1 MDYKKMDNKNEMNVP
16 KSKSTK
22 KNSLLN
28 VAVVVT
34 LIIIVLLCLYGWQLG
49 IFRDLDT
56 LRAYIDKAGFWAPL
70 AFILLHLVQIII
82 PFIPGGV
89 VQTAGVIIFGPWR
102 GFFLNYIGIA
112 IGSIVSFALARHY
125 GQSFVRDKVGPEVW
139 HKYFRWLDSSKIF
152 PRLFGIAILLPFAPD
167 DALCMLAGIANISWP
182 KFLFYI
188 LLGKIPV
195 LLIYSFTMLG
205 ANQLL

>member
-1 MDYKKMDNKNEMNVP
+1 MDYQ
-16 KSKSTK
+16 SKSTSTR
-22 KNSLLN
+22 KNTLLN

-34 LIIIVLLCLYGWQLG
+34 LIIILLLCLYGWQLG

-70 AFILLHLVQIII
+70 AFILLHFLQIII

-102 GFFLNYIGIA
+102 GFFLNYLGIA
-112 IGSIVSFALARHY
+112 IGSTVSFALARHY
-125 GQSFVRDKVGPEVW
+125 GQSFVRDKVSPEVW
-139 HKYFRWLDSSKIF
+139 HKYFRWLDNGKTF

-167 DALCMLAGIANISWP
+167 DALCMLAGISNISWAQ
-182 KFLFYI
+182 FLFCV
-188 LLGKIPV
+188 LLCKIPV